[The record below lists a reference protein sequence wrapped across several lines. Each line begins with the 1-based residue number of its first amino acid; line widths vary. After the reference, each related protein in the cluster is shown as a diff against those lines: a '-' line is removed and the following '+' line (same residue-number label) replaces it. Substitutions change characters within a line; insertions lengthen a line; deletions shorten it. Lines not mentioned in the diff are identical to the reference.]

1 MRNILLA
8 GAAMLATT
16 SMAMAVAV
24 TSDSVTVSTTV
35 AESCSVNITATTVA
49 LPSDATASSA
59 VPFTFECNYTGTTA
73 ALTYTSTNGGA
84 GSAANPYNIVTLVGA
99 DGTSAAP
106 LVTSGLV
113 TTALTPVN
121 NSFTLQLQAPIL
133 IAGTYSDTLTV
144 SIAP

>member
-16 SMAMAVAV
+16 SLAMAAG
-24 TSDSVTVSTTV
+24 SDSVAISTTV
-35 AESCSVNITATTVA
+35 AESCSVNITATTVT
-49 LPSDATASSA
+49 LPADATPSST
-59 VPFTFECNYTGTTA
+59 VPFTFTCNYTGTSA

-84 GSAANPYNIVTLVGA
+84 GSNANPYNIITLVGN

-106 LVTSGLV
+106 LITGSLA

-121 NSFTLQLQAPIL
+121 NSFTLQLQTPIL
-133 IAGTYSDTLTV
+133 VAGTYSDTLTV
-144 SIAP
+144 SVAP